1 MATKYQ
7 TDGQAG
13 RFQIIRLWH
22 VSSPVLDDP
31 LVSEV
36 QRNPFISATKL
47 KAAANFPG
55 QKCMVIC
62 RMKEA
67 GL

>member
-7 TDGQAG
+7 TDGQVG
-13 RFQIIRLWH
+13 RCQRIRLWH
-22 VSSPVLDDP
+22 VSNPVLNAA
-31 LVSEV
+31 LISEV
-36 QRNPFISATKL
+36 QRNPFISATEL

-55 QKCMVIC
+55 QKCTVIC
-62 RMKEA
+62 RMKET